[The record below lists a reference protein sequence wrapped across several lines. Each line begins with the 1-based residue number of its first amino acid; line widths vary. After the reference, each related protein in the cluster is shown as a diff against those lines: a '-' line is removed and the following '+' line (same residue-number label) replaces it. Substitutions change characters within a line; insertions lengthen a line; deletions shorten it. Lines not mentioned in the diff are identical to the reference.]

1 MNRVWWECVV
11 GRDKMERGVL
21 RCGKSQHSSLGV
33 VWWSGFISYDGGGGV
48 FSSGFISYDGGGGV
62 FSSGFI
68 SYDGGG
74 GVFSRGFLWLG
85 RLCFRWGRGNIGGNS
100 GRV

>member
-1 MNRVWWECVV
+1 MSHVWCECGVGRNEMSCVWCECGV

-33 VWWSGFISYDGGGGV
+33 VWWSGFISY
-48 FSSGFISYDGGGGV
+48 Y
-62 FSSGFI
+62 
-68 SYDGGG
+68 GGG

>member
-1 MNRVWWECVV
+1 MNRVWWESGV
-11 GRDKMERGVL
+11 GRDKRKRGVL

-33 VWWSGFISYDGGGGV
+33 VWW
-48 FSSGFISYDGGGGV
+48 SGFISYDGGGGV